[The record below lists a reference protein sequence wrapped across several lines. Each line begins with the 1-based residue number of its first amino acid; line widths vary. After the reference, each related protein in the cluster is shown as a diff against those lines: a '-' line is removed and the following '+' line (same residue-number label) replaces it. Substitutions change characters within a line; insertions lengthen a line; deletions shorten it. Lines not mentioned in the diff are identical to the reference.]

1 MPPGCSSPVAR
12 NQRHSRSKQA
22 RGTAS
27 QGPRALRTIADSP
40 QDRARARGPS
50 VIPVE
55 AASPVRQ
62 AILIMTDRVLR
73 AQRDVLSSRRSALQ
87 RLGQDKP
94 RFFLGRASSN
104 LGSDGGTVS
113 TSTFL
118 AALRRPPLH
127 TANTRP
133 GGTSVLPG
141 RCISGRAPGGHCG
154 GAYFSLREAIHR
166 AGLRARQRRNLQR
179 WRSSKE

>member
-55 AASPVRQ
+55 AASSVRQ
-62 AILIMTDRVLR
+62 AVLIVAERVFR
-73 AQRDVLSSRRSALQ
+73 KERGALSSQRSALQ

-104 LGSDGGTVS
+104 LGSEGGAVS

-141 RCISGRAPGGHCG
+141 RCISGRTSDGDCG
-154 GAYFSLREAIHR
+154 GAYFSLREAIRR